1 MSVHLS
7 MCTSIELAMDNDR
20 SVLCVHS
27 QNQVQLLH
35 DWGGSQNLT
44 ITLCHCS
51 CPASAHGLLLLSLN
65 PSCWCRVFP
74 AECSTMPKWS
84 LQACHTFV
92 ICGVHASVFIWV
104 FWENVDPG
112 MMVYIL
118 FEYVISPMWICMF
131 TQGHVCVYW
140 NWWQAPRLC
149 SSFLCKIFQKHI
161 RMDIHLGRCIH

>member
-20 SVLCVHS
+20 SMLCVHS

-74 AECSTMPKWS
+74 AECSTMPKWC

-118 FEYVISPMWICMF
+118 FEYVISPMWIS
-131 TQGHVCVYW
+131 VCL
-140 NWWQAPRLC
+140 PRDTSVFIGTDDRRLGSAAAFFAK
-149 SSFLCKIFQKHI
+149 SSRSTFGWIFI
-161 RMDIHLGRCIH
+161 